1 MQWCDVLIVG
11 GGFGGVCVA
20 RRLERLLAGRSERVL
35 LVNSE
40 NFLTFTPLLPEAAS
54 GTLEPRHA
62 VAPLR
67 QVLRRATVI
76 IGEVSHLDVGGRR
89 ATIVDLNGDD
99 HDIAYRLLV
108 LAPGAVPNIVPIPG
122 L

>member
-1 MQWCDVLIVG
+1 MQGSDVLVVG
-11 GGFGGVCVA
+11 GGFGGGTVA

-67 QVLRRATVI
+67 QILHRTMVI
-76 IGEVSHLDVGGRR
+76 PGDVSHLDVTGRR
-89 ATIVDLNGDD
+89 ATIVDLNGGE
-99 HDIAYRLLV
+99 HEV
-108 LAPGAVPNIVPIPG
+108 
-122 L
+122 

>member
-1 MQWCDVLIVG
+1 MQGSDVLIVG
-11 GGFGGVCVA
+11 GGFGGVMVA

-35 LVNSE
+35 LVNAE

-67 QVLRRATVI
+67 QILRRTTVITGEVSALDVAGRRATV
-76 IGEVSHLDVGGRR
+76 
-89 ATIVDLNGDD
+89 VDLNGGQ
-99 HDIAYRLLV
+99 HDV
-108 LAPGAVPNIVPIPG
+108 
-122 L
+122 